1 MIITYNNSSLYIII
15 SLLII
20 IIIIYYYYTM
30 ALVVKP
36 LYSDDS
42 GFYVTFQYE
51 LDEDNKLDKDMGKLF
66 GKHSRSTLLDTGS
79 MWIDIGSVMDEHDK
93 KIFKKRLDAIGKVGA
108 ANLLVTDLD
117 YGGDVIEG
125 DEGDNKDC
133 KKKTDTRG
141 YVETYF
147 LQGVVHINPKLKIK
161 NLIGYSTIDDSCNH
175 PQWYDDIQEGS
186 TAVFGLDH
194 KLKLP
199 LTKYKDYDKNKYKS
213 WDFDNLNSAK
223 NMMGQLSQGQRTI
236 EMDLNSL
243 EFKIGTRIFP
253 FINFSIFSSKGIGG
267 NSMFYFVMSDE
278 TQDYNVLFDTGTAV
292 SWIEN
297 PKLSHKKDSIKRL
310 YAKSNK
316 MNITKG
322 YLDFN
327 IILTTGDKSLVA
339 KKIDDEKNKKYKYYK
354 NIYKSQQDYNYK
366 SVNGID
372 LIFGRSD
379 MINHRIHIDYDTN
392 LLTFI

>member
-1 MIITYNNSSLYIII
+1 MIINYNDSLLHIII
-15 SLLII
+15 LLSII
-20 IIIIYYYYTM
+20 IIIIYYYHNR

-51 LDEDNKLDKDMGKLF
+51 LEEDDKLDGDMGKLF

-93 KIFKKRLDAIGKVGA
+93 KIFKKRLDNIGKVGA
-108 ANLLVTDLD
+108 SNLLVTNLN

-125 DEGDNKDC
+125 NDGDNKDC
-133 KKKTDTRG
+133 KSKTDTPG
-141 YVETYF
+141 TVETYF
-147 LQGVVHINPKLKIK
+147 LQGLVHISPKLKIK
-161 NLIGYSTIDDSCNH
+161 NLIGFSTIDDSCNH

-186 TAVFGLDH
+186 TTIFGLDS

-199 LTKYKDYDKNKYKS
+199 LKNYKDYDKNKYKN
-213 WDFDNLNSAK
+213 WEFDSLNSVN
-223 NMMGQLSQGQRTI
+223 NMMKQLPKGRKTI
-236 EMDLNSL
+236 EIDINELK
-243 EFKIGTRIFP
+243 FKIGSKLLP
-253 FINFSIFSSKGIGG
+253 FFNFSTFSSKGIGD
-267 NSMFYFVMSDE
+267 NSMFYFIMSDG

-297 PKLSHKKDSIKRL
+297 PKLAHKKDSLKRL
-310 YAKSNK
+310 YAKSNE
-316 MNITKG
+316 MNILSG

-327 IILTTGDKSLVA
+327 IILTTNDKSMVA
-339 KKIDDEKNKKYKYYK
+339 NRINQVENKKHIYYK
-354 NIYKSQQDYNYK
+354 NMSLSHETNYENK
-366 SVNGID
+366 GID

-379 MINHRIHIDYDTN
+379 MLNHRIHIDYELN
-392 LLTFI
+392 LFTFI

>member
-1 MIITYNNSSLYIII
+1 MLITYNDESIYVII
-15 SLLII
+15 LLFII
-20 IIIIYYYYTM
+20 IIIIFYYYKRE
-30 ALVVKP
+30 LVVKP

-51 LDEDNKLDKDMGKLF
+51 LEEDDKLDDDMGKLF

-93 KIFKKRLDAIGKVGA
+93 KIFKKRLDDIGKVGA
-108 ANLLVTDLD
+108 SNLLVTNLD

-125 DEGDNKDC
+125 NDGDNKDC
-133 KKKTDTRG
+133 KSKIDTPG
-141 YVETYF
+141 VVETYF
-147 LQGVVHINPKLKIK
+147 LQGLVHISPNLKIK
-161 NLIGYSTIDDSCNH
+161 NLIGFSTIDNSCNH
-175 PQWYDDIQEGS
+175 PQWYNDIQEGS
-186 TAVFGLDH
+186 STIFGLDN

-199 LTKYKDYDKNKYKS
+199 LTNYKDYDKNKYKN
-213 WDFDNLNSAK
+213 WDFDSLNSIK
-223 NMMGQLSQGQRTI
+223 NMIGQLPQGRKTI

-243 EFKIGTRIFP
+243 EFKIGSRLYP
-253 FINFSIFSSKGIGG
+253 FFNFSIFSSKGVGD

-297 PKLSHKKDSIKRL
+297 PKLAHKKDSIKRL

-316 MNITKG
+316 TNITTG

-327 IILTTGDKSLVA
+327 IILSAGDKSLDA
-339 KKIDDEKNKKYKYYK
+339 KKIDGDVNKKKEYYN
-354 NIYKSQQDYNYK
+354 NINTKHDYNYE
-366 SVNGID
+366 SINGID

-379 MINHRIHIDYDTN
+379 MLNHRIHIDYDLN